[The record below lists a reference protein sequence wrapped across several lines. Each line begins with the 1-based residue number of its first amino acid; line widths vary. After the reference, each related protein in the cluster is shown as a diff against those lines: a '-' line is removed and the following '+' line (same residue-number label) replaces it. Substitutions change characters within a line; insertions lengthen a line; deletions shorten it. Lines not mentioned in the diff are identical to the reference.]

1 MIKTRRGGVRT
12 SKRGRFLT
20 QNFMSLL
27 MDVVVR
33 TAKYYGVFSL
43 AWSINMFSTKTKEI
57 ISPCLFSFLF
67 IGRQLTTWPENNCLQ
82 ISVFLKIT
90 FCSCV
95 ITLLFEND
103 GLVPRAGREWYDI
116 FSWSKDFCLQS
127 IAFSDVHTRHSAYK
141 RGNIQGI
148 NTIMKINRDNKQTLK
163 CITIH

>member
-1 MIKTRRGGVRT
+1 MNRLWTVPEGWGPNQWKA
-12 SKRGRFLT
+12 SLLT
-20 QNFMSLL
+20 QNFMSSL

-57 ISPCLFSFLF
+57 ISPCIFSFLF
-67 IGRQLTTWPENNCLQ
+67 IGRELTTWPENNCLQ

-95 ITLLFEND
+95 IETTLLFEND

-116 FSWSKDFCLQS
+116 FSLSKDFCLQS
-127 IAFSDVHTRHSAYK
+127 IAFSDVHTRYSAIK
-141 RGNIQGI
+141 RGKY
-148 NTIMKINRDNKQTLK
+148 TYLR
-163 CITIH
+163 